1 MAGNENTSGSLAED
15 SLSTRLQW
23 LRQRREALQEKLAQK
38 NNELKNLCVEE
49 AELTGVLPPEIP
61 LEPGESPPVFRKR
74 VGTAFSYPQN
84 LINKLKTNEVEESAL
99 ELERQVQIGI
109 VEAALGIVND
119 STESKAVRR
128 KHRLV
133 YQQSQRRLQ
142 ELEARLNF
150 LRQSRTKTHQ
160 SVQPQHTAVYNTQSH
175 LYTNVKHRTKKP
187 RPPLDNAANDLKGSR
202 GLLQEGGISLS
213 PLGSE
218 DKCSPYPGHG
228 YDDQSLVPNTCNHGH
243 VGNAYCPT
251 IADQRQNI
259 KIIEHDHNDNQ
270 NIYILPDQYRARTYS
285 HGSGGSRNQNHYQE
299 NERLYRPLPNTYT
312 EEERQIRYR
321 QIQQQQ
327 LHEQTHNYPQY
338 NDYKHLDNDVQRR
351 SGQEYYDRDFRTVH
365 YTHMPEFPVY
375 HKNNSQPQSLL
386 RRDRDSGGSKNLRFT
401 DSPSETQIP
410 SGYWMRYEDE
420 IVWCPDDQLVADRF
434 GSLDRRKR
442 NAVQHTAN
450 IGADVQPRYRTVSI
464 GGSKTT
470 SSCVPS
476 HQTTSV
482 HLLPLSEQT
491 STNNKMLLRTQS
503 LGSVEKWHSNHL
515 HELHDGKDTTDNVSR
530 KGKEKEWYET
540 SLDSGTSPGLDLG
553 LLKSHKNIHYQS
565 TIPACTKHSNASN
578 SDDGKGNYMP
588 SMNHRKTEIVAAEL
602 EQHLQPLASTR
613 YEQTRKKVLEI
624 PAESKS
630 SQDPSDETIRL
641 GSSQNCTIVQAGKY
655 QPYREVTKPFEMSD
669 FYKYSTKFRKRNE
682 ANGRNSS
689 SEAQDDPRG
698 AHYTGTNTDLHGE
711 SEATNTAH
719 DGSAASSVQK
729 RIYQPVQ
736 RMTCQPYLASLR

>member
-1 MAGNENTSGSLAED
+1 MVMAGNENTSGSLAED

-23 LRQRREALQEKLAQK
+23 LRQRREALQEKLTQK

-84 LINKLKTNEVEESAL
+84 LINKLKTTEVEESTL

-119 STESKAVRR
+119 PTESKAVRR

-142 ELEARLNF
+142 ELEVRLNF
-150 LRQSRTKTHQ
+150 IRQSRTKTHQ
-160 SVQPQHTAVYNTQSH
+160 STQAQHTAVYNTQPH
-175 LYTNVKHRTKKP
+175 LYANVKHRTKKP
-187 RPPLDNAANDLKGSR
+187 RPPLDGTANDGSTKAR

-218 DKCSPYPGHG
+218 DKCS
-228 YDDQSLVPNTCNHGH
+228 
-243 VGNAYCPT
+243 AYCQPVS
-251 IADQRQNI
+251 DQRQNM

-270 NIYILPDQYRARTYS
+270 NVYILPDQYRTRTYS
-285 HGSGGSRNQNHYQE
+285 HGSGGSRTQNHYQE
-299 NERLYRPLPNTYT
+299 TEKLYRPLPNTYT
-312 EEERQIRYR
+312 EEERQMRYR

-327 LHEQTHNYPQY
+327 MQEQTHNYQY

-351 SGQEYYDRDFRTVH
+351 SGQEYYDRDFRGMH

-375 HKNNSQPQSLL
+375 HKNNSQSQSLL
-386 RRDRDSGGSKNLRFT
+386 RRDRDSGGSKNLRYT
-401 DSPSETQIP
+401 DSPSEPQIAT
-410 SGYWMRYEDE
+410 GYWVRYEDE
-420 IVWCPDDQLVADRF
+420 IVWCPDDQPIADRF

-442 NAVQHTAN
+442 NAVQHTASM
-450 IGADVQPRYRTVSI
+450 GADIQPRYRTVSI
-464 GGSKTT
+464 GGTKN
-470 SSCVPS
+470 SSCIPP
-476 HQTTSV
+476 HQNASV
-482 HLLPLSEQT
+482 HLLPLSEHP

-515 HELHDGKDTTDNVSR
+515 HELLDGKDTTDNISR

-553 LLKSHKNIHYQS
+553 LIASHKSIHYQS
-565 TIPACTKHSNASN
+565 TAPTCSKLPSAS
-578 SDDGKGNYMP
+578 SSEDGKTSNYMP
-588 SMNHRKTEIVAAEL
+588 SMNHRKTDLIAAET
-602 EQHLQPLASTR
+602 EQHLQASSSSSSSSTR
-613 YEQTRKKVLEI
+613 YEHTRKKVLEI

-630 SQDPSDETIRL
+630 SQEAGEEAIRL

-682 ANGRNSS
+682 GNGQNTSND
-689 SEAQDDPRG
+689 AQEEQRG
-698 AHYTGTNTDLHGE
+698 THYTGTDLHGE
-711 SEATNTAH
+711 SEPSNSNVVQN
-719 DGSAASSVQK
+719 GSAAVQK

>member
-1 MAGNENTSGSLAED
+1 MVMAGNENTSGSLAED

-23 LRQRREALQEKLAQK
+23 LRQRREALQEKLTQK

-84 LINKLKTNEVEESAL
+84 LINKLKTTEVEESTL

-109 VEAALGIVND
+109 VDAALGIVND
-119 STESKAVRR
+119 PTKSKAVRR

-142 ELEARLNF
+142 ELEVRLNF
-150 LRQSRTKTHQ
+150 IRQSRTKTHQ
-160 SVQPQHTAVYNTQSH
+160 STQAQHTTVYNTQPH
-175 LYTNVKHRTKKP
+175 LYANVKHRTKKP
-187 RPPLDNAANDLKGSR
+187 RPPLDGTANDGSTKAR

-218 DKCSPYPGHG
+218 DKC
-228 YDDQSLVPNTCNHGH
+228 N
-243 VGNAYCPT
+243 
-251 IADQRQNI
+251 
-259 KIIEHDHNDNQ
+259 
-270 NIYILPDQYRARTYS
+270 QYRTRTYS
-285 HGSGGSRNQNHYQE
+285 HGSGGSRTQNHYQE
-299 NERLYRPLPNTYT
+299 TEKLYRPLPNTYT
-312 EEERQIRYR
+312 EEERQMRYR

-327 LHEQTHNYPQY
+327 IPEQTHNYQY

-351 SGQEYYDRDFRTVH
+351 SGQEYYDRDFRGMH

-375 HKNNSQPQSLL
+375 HKNNSQSQSLL
-386 RRDRDSGGSKNLRFT
+386 RRDRDSGGSKNLRYT
-401 DSPSETQIP
+401 DSPSEPQIAT
-410 SGYWMRYEDE
+410 GYWVRCEDE
-420 IVWCPDDQLVADRF
+420 IVWCPDDQSSTDRF

-442 NAVQHTAN
+442 NAVQHTASM
-450 IGADVQPRYRTVSI
+450 GADIQPRYRTVSI
-464 GGSKTT
+464 SATKN
-470 SSCVPS
+470 SSCVPP
-476 HQTTSV
+476 HQNASV
-482 HLLPLSEQT
+482 HLLPLSEHP

-503 LGSVEKWHSNHL
+503 LGSVEKWHSSHL
-515 HELHDGKDTTDNVSR
+515 HELLDGKDTTDNISR
-530 KGKEKEWYET
+530 KVKEKEWYET

-553 LLKSHKNIHYQS
+553 LITSHKSIHYQS
-565 TIPACTKHSNASN
+565 TAPACSKLPSAS
-578 SDDGKGNYMP
+578 SSEDGKTSGYMP
-588 SMNHRKTEIVAAEL
+588 SMNHRKIDLIAAET
-602 EQHLQPLASTR
+602 EQHLQPPSSSSTR
-613 YEQTRKKVLEI
+613 YEHARKKVLEI

-630 SQDPSDETIRL
+630 SQEAGEEAIRL

-682 ANGRNSS
+682 GNGQNCSS
-689 SEAQDDPRG
+689 DAQDEQRG
-698 AHYTGTNTDLHGE
+698 THYTGTDLHGE
-711 SEATNTAH
+711 SEPSNSNVAQN
-719 DGSAASSVQK
+719 GSAAVQK

>member
-1 MAGNENTSGSLAED
+1 MVMAGNDSTPGSLAED

-74 VGTAFSYPQN
+74 VGTAFTYPQN

-119 STESKAVRR
+119 PAESKAVRR

-150 LRQSRTKTHQ
+150 IRQSRSKAHNPTQ
-160 SVQPQHTAVYNTQSH
+160 SQHSSISTTQSH
-175 LYTNVKHRTKKP
+175 LHTNVKHRTKKP
-187 RPPLDNAANDLKGSR
+187 RPPLDSTVNDVNMKVTR

-218 DKCSPYPGHG
+218 DKCNTYPGHG
-228 YDDQSLVPNTCNHGH
+228 YDDQSLIPNTYNHTH
-243 VGNAYCPT
+243 NHNHISTYCTAIP
-251 IADQRQNI
+251 DQRQNI

-270 NIYILPDQYRARTYS
+270 NVYILPDQYRTRTYS
-285 HGSGGSRNQNHYQE
+285 HGSGGSRNQNHYQD
-299 NERLYRPLPNTYT
+299 NERIYRPVPNTYT
-312 EEERQIRYR
+312 EDERQLRYR
-321 QIQQQQ
+321 QFQQQQ
-327 LHEQTHNYPQY
+327 LQDQIHNYQQY
-338 NDYKHLDNDVQRR
+338 SDYKHLDNDVQRR
-351 SGQEYYDRDFRTVH
+351 SSQEYYERDFRTLH
-365 YTHMPEFPVY
+365 YTHLPEFPVY
-375 HKNNSQPQSLL
+375 HKNNSQMQPLL
-386 RRDRDSGGSKNLRFT
+386 RRDRDSSGNKNVRYV
-401 DSPSETQIP
+401 DSPSEPQIP
-410 SGYWMRYEDE
+410 SGYWMRCDDE
-420 IVWCPDDQLVADRF
+420 IVWCPDDQSASDRF

-442 NAVQHTAN
+442 NAVQHTGS
-450 IGADVQPRYRTVSI
+450 IGTDMQPRYRTVAVGCTKNSPYI
-464 GGSKTT
+464 A
-470 SSCVPS
+470 P
-476 HQTTSV
+476 HQNASV
-482 HLLPLSEQT
+482 HLLPLSEQP
-491 STNNKMLLRTQS
+491 STNKMLLRTQS

-530 KGKEKEWYET
+530 KGREKEWYET
-540 SLDSGTSPGLDLG
+540 CLDSRTSPGLDTNLIS
-553 LLKSHKNIHYQS
+553 SHKSMHYQS
-565 TIPACTKHSNASN
+565 TLPVCSKAPLSNKC
-578 SDDGKGNYMP
+578 DDGRSNYLAA
-588 SMNHRKTEIVAAEL
+588 MNHRKTDVLITEN
-602 EQHLQPLASTR
+602 EQHLQPLSPR
-613 YEQTRKKVLEI
+613 YESTRKKVLEI
-624 PAESKS
+624 PAESKPL
-630 SQDPSDETIRL
+630 QETSEDTIIL
-641 GSSQNCTIVQAGKY
+641 GSAQNCTIVQAGKY

-682 ANGRNSS
+682 MNGQSASN
-689 SEAQDDPRG
+689 EIQDDSRE
-698 AHYTGTNTDLHGE
+698 TNDAEPDT
-711 SEATNTAH
+711 SNTIH
-719 DGSAASSVQK
+719 NGSVAGSVQK